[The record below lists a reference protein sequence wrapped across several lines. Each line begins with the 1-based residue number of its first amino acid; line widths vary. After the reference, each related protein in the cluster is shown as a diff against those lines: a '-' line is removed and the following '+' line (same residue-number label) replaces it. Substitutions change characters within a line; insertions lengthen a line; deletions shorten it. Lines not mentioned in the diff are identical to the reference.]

1 MRYFLLI
8 FVIFLLWGICLPNGN
23 LKCRTVRPLHKNW
36 FVKPYPRLIIQIN
49 NVIKTAMPYYLKWSM
64 ASDSFSYIFFIP
76 RPFIDFAL
84 FHEEFCFL
92 LLFFTATWSL
102 KKFQTTKHKHLEHSV
117 MVDVFHSKVFVRC
130 ANRKTVLFEIIFNKN
145 QAYS

>member
-1 MRYFLLI
+1 MEF
-8 FVIFLLWGICLPNGN
+8 IFLKTQTKTLTFEWISNEAWHQIVFL
-23 LKCRTVRPLHKNW
+23 TSFLHQG
-36 FVKPYPRLIIQIN
+36 L
-49 NVIKTAMPYYLKWSM
+49 
-64 ASDSFSYIFFIP
+64 
-76 RPFIDFAL
+76 FIDFAL

-92 LLFFTATWSL
+92 LLFFTTTWSL

-145 QAYS
+145 QAFS